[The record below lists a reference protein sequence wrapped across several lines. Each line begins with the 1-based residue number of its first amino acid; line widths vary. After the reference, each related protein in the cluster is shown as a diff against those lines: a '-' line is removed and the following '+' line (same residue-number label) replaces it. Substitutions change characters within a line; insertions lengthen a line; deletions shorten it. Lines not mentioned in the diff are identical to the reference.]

1 MTTTNVMMKAN
12 PELLKCYISV
22 YTIERL
28 KDINQKDYNTVTKP
42 KIIVE

>member
-1 MTTTNVMMKAN
+1 MKAN

-28 KDINQKDYNTVTKP
+28 KARLIR
-42 KIIVE
+42 KIKIL